1 MAVILAAQHF
11 HIGGEMVSISAALGT
26 TMLSSNLH
34 RQNSRRLGLYGHH
47 HENLF
52 FLYVPETRLR
62 RETLEINF
70 VAKAVDS
77 SPSVASGDK
86 SLIPDGEFTLAK
98 V

>member
-1 MAVILAAQHF
+1 
-11 HIGGEMVSISAALGT
+11 MVSISAALGT